1 MTIVLDRYPVL
12 SAVVASAVVTMFVAG
27 SIWLAADSLRERRSK
42 TKWAGGRGPVVG
54 VASTVLWVVF
64 GAWWWHDWS
73 PFAVEL
79 TGEAVELKYLLSTER
94 IGLANVE
101 RVEFEL
107 IKLRRGRQRSIVRL
121 WSQGRVYKLTQDP
134 EPYGELAT
142 RPVRQV
148 FDQLAARL
156 PPHAVQDVTK

>member
-1 MTIVLDRYPVL
+1 MTIVLDRYPML

-27 SIWLAADSLRERRSK
+27 SIWLAADSLRERASK
-42 TKWAGGRGPVVG
+42 TKWAGGRGAVVG

-101 RVEFEL
+101 
-107 IKLRRGRQRSIVRL
+107 
-121 WSQGRVYKLTQDP
+121 
-134 EPYGELAT
+134 
-142 RPVRQV
+142 
-148 FDQLAARL
+148 
-156 PPHAVQDVTK
+156 